1 MTEDRSYTEMYK
13 RGYDNTA
20 IYFAYIP
27 DFKNQQ
33 DIIDYTEGCIA
44 GREALKEIAK

>member
-1 MTEDRSYTEMYK
+1 MDNDRSWTEMYK

-33 DIIDYTEGCIA
+33 DILDYTAGSIA
-44 GREALKEIAK
+44 GREALKNHTA